1 MLRENP
7 GFFQA
12 SLSDPFQATAET
24 VQYMCGLVQNSL
36 ADPIINRACEDA
48 LKRFALLCNTT
59 SPSGKASACWFWA
72 KQAIKFVHHQK
83 LFEQWGIGDGKEL
96 QLLIAPDVLL
106 KMEQP
111 KGDCAVFTCLICA
124 MLDCLSVPREIV
136 TVAVDPRQPNVFS
149 HVYPRAVLQPGFTL
163 PLDASHGKYPGWE
176 VPANRV
182 TLKQVWNSQGEPIQ
196 DQDSGFRGLH
206 GLGAAPVAH
215 PLIRHFLATHPVARR
230 RVQQQVFSD
239 GGSMLGGGPLEG
251 GPLDGGIDDD
261 FGGMSGLGQDDG
273 TDDGSTGGDY
283 GPTDTQLGLTTT
295 AGAGAGSTPATLCPD
310 GSYVAPG
317 YPCPSV
323 TTNSNQNNALA
334 TALANFG
341 AAWTKIAGQVIAPQ
355 VTETGP
361 GGTSITGP
369 AAALQSILGAGVNLG
384 GTNYSLLLI
393 VGVAVAGLFLVSS
406 MGKK

>member
-1 MLRENP
+1 
-7 GFFQA
+7 
-12 SLSDPFQATAET
+12 
-24 VQYMCGLVQNSL
+24 
-36 ADPIINRACEDA
+36 
-48 LKRFALLCNTT
+48 
-59 SPSGKASACWFWA
+59 
-72 KQAIKFVHHQK
+72 
-83 LFEQWGIGDGKEL
+83 
-96 QLLIAPDVLL
+96 
-106 KMEQP
+106 
-111 KGDCAVFTCLICA
+111 
-124 MLDCLSVPREIV
+124 
-136 TVAVDPRQPNVFS
+136 
-149 HVYPRAVLQPGFTL
+149 
-163 PLDASHGKYPGWE
+163 
-176 VPANRV
+176 
-182 TLKQVWNSQGEPIQ
+182 
-196 DQDSGFRGLH
+196 
-206 GLGAAPVAH
+206 
-215 PLIRHFLATHPVARR
+215 
-230 RVQQQVFSD
+230 
-239 GGSMLGGGPLEG
+239 MLGGGPLEG

-295 AGAGAGSTPATLCPD
+295 AGAGAGSTPA
-310 GSYVAPG
+310 
-317 YPCPSV
+317 
-323 TTNSNQNNALA
+323 TNSNQNNALA